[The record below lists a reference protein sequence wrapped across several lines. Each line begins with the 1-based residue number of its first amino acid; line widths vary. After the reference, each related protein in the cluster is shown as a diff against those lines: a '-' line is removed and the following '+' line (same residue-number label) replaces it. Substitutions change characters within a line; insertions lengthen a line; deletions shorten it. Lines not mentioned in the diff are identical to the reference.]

1 MVRSVASHILVDILR
16 NCIQKVPAMSSQK
29 IVRELPRF
37 ESQMFLHVAKIRDKV
52 VAAYPFRHKQAGVWS
67 KRFSRSH

>member
-16 NCIQKVPAMSSQK
+16 NCIQKVPAMSNQK
-29 IVRELPRF
+29 IV

-52 VAAYPFRHKQAGVWS
+52 VAAYLFRHKQAGVWS
-67 KRFSRSH
+67 KRFSRLH